1 MTALHSTDLSVE
13 LISDSAIHQSLFVS
27 ALWSL
32 NCLLYAFPASVV
44 IIRLLL
50 TQQQYWGKYMYLNIF
65 PEIMTRDQASIC
77 LLPP

>member
-1 MTALHSTDLSVE
+1 MTVVHSKDLSVE
-13 LISDSAIHQSLFVS
+13 LISDSAIHQSRFVS

-32 NCLLYAFPASVV
+32 NCPLYAFPASVA

-50 TQQQYWGKYMYLNIF
+50 TQQQYWGKHMNLNIF
-65 PEIMTRDQASIC
+65 PEITRDQASNC